1 MTKKFKNQIMQI
13 SEKANI
19 PSKKT
24 MFYSL
29 AFLFEELNKKSMG
42 ELEALR
48 PDYFKLEL
56 PRPFNTT
63 TQQQDVAEF
72 FRIYLDAISK

>member
-1 MTKKFKNQIMQI
+1 MQI

-29 AFLFEELNKKSMG
+29 AFLFEELNKKSME

-63 TQQQDVAEF
+63 T
-72 FRIYLDAISK
+72 